1 MMNAKLAPAEAESFL
16 RLWSHFDAF
25 VNERASVL
33 PTGVLRVLL
42 ARHPELESDGPLGWA
57 PDFPTEHAHH
67 VVAELIS
74 ACPRDERAAVRDRLL
89 DRLDGLVPD
98 WIDLVRAAA
107 DRACKGL

>member
-1 MMNAKLAPAEAESFL
+1 MAGRSSPSNRSKDVLEALS
-16 RLWSHFDAF
+16 ST
-25 VNERASVL
+25 ERS
-33 PTGVLRVLL
+33 GVLRVLL

-107 DRACKGL
+107 DRACKGK